1 MKRFLQAAAVAAVLA
16 LLATA
21 GASTPAGGATD
32 LTALYSQRLATA
44 IFARQYDAAW
54 GYIAPQYRKQ
64 VKESV
69 WKSCAVRFLAESKGD
84 KIRRITVAGSRRLRS
99 TLPILG
105 RVPLVDV
112 SIQVLYTL
120 AGSKTLQAT
129 LLSAYWTKTNGR
141 WYAVWLPAQLSAY
154 KAGQCT
160 PQSLY

>member
-1 MKRFLQAAAVAAVLA
+1 VKRFLQVAATAAVLV

-21 GASTPAGGATD
+21 GASTPARGATD

-44 IFARQYDAAW
+44 IFAHQYDVAW
-54 GYIAPQYRKQ
+54 SYIAPQFRKE
-64 VKESV
+64 VKEAV
-69 WKSCAVRFLAESKGD
+69 WKRCAVKFVAESKGD
-84 KIRRITVAGSRRLRS
+84 TIKRVTVSGSRRLRS

-105 RVPLVDV
+105 AVPLVDV

-129 LLSAYWTKTNGR
+129 VLYAYWTKTNGR
-141 WYAVWLPAQLSAY
+141 WYAVWLPAQLTAY

-160 PQSLY
+160 SQSLY

>member
-1 MKRFLQAAAVAAVLA
+1 MKRFSQVAALAAVVA

-21 GASTPAGGATD
+21 GVSTPARGATD
-32 LTALYSQRLATA
+32 LTALYSQKLAAA
-44 IFARQYDAAW
+44 IFAHQYDVAW
-54 GYIAPQYRKQ
+54 GYIAPQYRSE

-69 WKSCAVRFLAESKGD
+69 WKRCAARFLAESKGD
-84 KIRRITVAGSRRLRS
+84 TIKHVTVAGSRRLRS

-105 RVPLVDV
+105 PVPLVDV

-120 AGSKTLQAT
+120 SGSKTLQAT
-129 LLSAYWTKTNGR
+129 LLSAYWTKTGGK
-141 WYAVWLPAQLSAY
+141 WYAVWLPTQLTAY

>member
-1 MKRFLQAAAVAAVLA
+1 VKRFLQATAATAVLA
-16 LLATA
+16 LVTTVGSSTA
-21 GASTPAGGATD
+21 APGATD
-32 LTALYSQRLATA
+32 LTALYSQRLAAA
-44 IFARQYDAAW
+44 IFAHQYDVAW
-54 GYIAPQYRKQ
+54 GYIAPQYRRQ

-69 WKSCAVRFLAESKGD
+69 WKRCAVRFLAEAKGD
-84 KIRRITVAGSRRLRS
+84 TIKRVSVAGSRRLRS

-105 RVPLVDV
+105 PVPLVDV

-120 AGSKTLQAT
+120 SGSKTLQAT